1 MNFYNHA
8 NKSISK
14 SALISGTFKR
24 AFILAVLVKGGIRF
38 TGFKRTFK
46 STTKKLTFE

>member
-14 SALISGTFKR
+14 IAFISGTFKR
-24 AFILAVLVKGGIRF
+24 AFILSSAG
-38 TGFKRTFK
+38 
-46 STTKKLTFE
+46 